1 MERLEGELARKKVNI
16 FTDIRQ
22 RMKERPFSLQSSKGR
37 GHEGF
42 RSSFAP
48 RSVLFQPEQSKFMS
62 SEINSAVLHPNITN
76 LKLDTPSS
84 NDVPYHPNSPPKTL
98 PDTTRKEEWQE
109 GDTGSSRAPTLH
121 QDQDHELPINYHNN
135 VRTNIAL
142 RPFPMDLR
150 DLKTAHHS
158 GVHSSS
164 KSTEFKRVLDHS
176 DGECGR
182 NVKRPKEDDPK

>member
-16 FTDIRQ
+16 FIDIHQ
-22 RMKERPFSLQSSKGR
+22 RMKERPFSLQSSKD
-37 GHEGF
+37 EGF
-42 RSSFAP
+42 RSSFTP
-48 RSVLFQPEQSKFMS
+48 RSVLSQPEQSKFMS
-62 SEINSAVLHPNITN
+62 IEINSAVLHPN
-76 LKLDTPSS
+76 KLDTPSG
-84 NDVPYHPNSPPKTL
+84 NEVPCQPNSPPKTL

-121 QDQDHELPINYHNN
+121 QDEDHELPVNYHNN

-158 GVHSSS
+158 GVHCSS